1 MRQWRKCAHAPVEGG
16 KTGLLLATKH
26 HVEIKLNVMLND
38 EMPIYV
44 MNNLANE
51 ILSEKK
57 AGKLLEK
64 NITSSK
70 AARGK
75 QYRYDD

>member
-1 MRQWRKCAHAPVEGG
+1 MEGR

-44 MNNLANE
+44 TNNLANE

-64 NITSSK
+64 K
-70 AARGK
+70 YYFK
-75 QYRYDD
+75 